1 MTRLDAPLLNPA
13 QRAVWTAAHIDAG
26 QNTYSL
32 AWRLELPRATDPA
45 RFRSALAGTLAGLP
59 QLDRAFTPSADGDL
73 DIVDAVPGR
82 LDTRTTTGSD
92 TDIDALVADARSRI
106 GSPDIGPMH
115 HHIVAAAAD
124 GRLWW
129 IQAYHHVVIDGLSVT
144 ALTERVA
151 DLYNDVRTERS
162 TRSRPGTASPR
173 DDRAYW
179 DAVVASLP
187 DDQGLL
193 EHTGL
198 SVSHAA
204 IDLPENIV
212 ERVLAVAERSHTSPR
227 RALVGLLSAYAATT
241 RHAGPQ
247 SIRLAIG
254 GHAPAG
260 SPIGMTSTVV
270 PFVLEHERSKTVVDV
285 LADIDSTLTAMRAHT
300 AVAPETVTELLRR
313 HRADSTLVAPGVNV
327 LVAEHDPI
335 FGGERARLRQCWLG
349 PVTDL
354 EFVVE
359 GTFDRADPLC
369 SWLAMEVRGA
379 SAGTEIRAHAHALA
393 VFLDAATTAPDS
405 PIDSLPLAS
414 SQHLQMLVTDVNETG
429 HCLVDQ
435 DVVEMFESWAARTG
449 DATAVVAGRT
459 RLTYSEL
466 RLRSHQLAHSLLAAG
481 VGPEARV
488 AIDMTRSAEMV
499 VSVMAVLA
507 AGAAFVPFDPQ
518 WPQARRSAVVQDANI
533 SVALRGPGSSG
544 SDEDTEVL
552 SIAVALDRWEHENRP
567 GTAPP
572 GVLRHGAGL
581 AYVIFTSG
589 STGRPKG
596 AMIRHA
602 AIASRMRWQ
611 IEQILKVGPGDASL
625 FKAPLAF
632 DISINELLLPL
643 CSGGTV
649 VVAGPGE
656 DRDPQ
661 RLLELISR
669 ERVTFVYLVASML
682 DVLLETSAG
691 TDAMAGVR
699 HVWCG
704 GEVLTPELFARF
716 RSRMSGTLYH
726 GYGPAEATIGVS
738 HVVYDGTVSDRI
750 STSIGQPNPGCR
762 LYVLDDRL
770 RPLPVGLGGELYAAG
785 DLLGRGYVGASDM
798 TAARFVAD
806 PFAVEVGG
814 RAYRTGDRARWTDGG
829 TLDFLGR
836 ADNQVKIRGMRVELE
851 EIEAAAATHPQVRA
865 AVVLVHASQSPMLCG
880 YVVPTDDAEPNSD
893 NLSRSVLA
901 HLTTLLPQHMI
912 PSHLMVLDAFPT
924 TVNGKVDRR
933 ALPAPHIDSAPSGT
947 MTDEQLRL
955 AGHIATLLAR
965 DAGSQDLLDS
975 MGPDSDFFALGGDSL
990 AAMRLATRI
999 NRDLNVQISVRAVFD
1014 HPTIATLSAYIDS
1027 TGKISIDA
1035 PPPPRAADRPS
1046 STGTVDIDTR
1056 TRQMNAGERR
1066 MWLADRLSGHAG
1078 TYTVPLAFRVTG
1090 PLDVPALEQA
1100 LADVTARHRS
1110 LRSLYVENDGALT
1123 VQILDP
1129 SDERSCPPLRHHVV
1143 SSRHVPRTIE
1153 QYLRERFDP
1162 SESIALRAGVFTH
1175 DDEKNCAT
1183 VVLAVHHIA
1192 TDEWSEPA
1200 LLRTLSRAYAARNA
1214 GRVPVDLGTP
1224 LPHRAPAEDDHDAEI
1239 ASWRA
1244 HLTPLPPVLEVPG
1257 WRPARHAGARPGRT
1271 IRRVVADE
1279 AATSVRATART
1290 CGASMYMA
1298 TQVAT
1303 AIALRACG
1311 SGEQF
1316 LSASPMSIRSAQ
1328 MGHDDTDGDLD
1339 DEVGFFLNTVL
1350 LRTDLRGNPTLRELF
1365 MRVRDQTL
1373 HALAHSTT
1381 PYEDVVAAVPAL
1393 REQPPVRVMVIHQ
1406 PHRDGDGA
1414 LTLGDL
1420 DTDRLPVDTGT
1431 AKYDIS
1437 VTVQEQGSTLG
1448 LIVEYA
1454 TDVVDTDAAETLMR
1468 RLETVLERIP
1478 SSLDLPVGALDLLDA
1493 QDNATLSRLDGAR
1506 RDIDPDLT
1514 LDTII
1519 TRTSPVAGAA
1529 LIFDGRRRDL
1539 GGVLGEAAA
1548 LARLIIDS
1556 GHGPE
1561 DVVAVALERSPE
1573 LIVTLLAVTFSGAA
1587 YVPLDPALPDAR
1599 IRYLLDNSGAAAIV
1613 TTADVA
1619 VRLPASNL
1627 PRIDLADPSVVTRLA
1642 ALPTHPVVDAERRR
1656 PLRSDHPAYV
1666 LYTSGST
1673 GRPKGVAVSHSAIVN
1688 RLLWAAEHHDVTAAD
1703 VFLQKTPASFD
1714 VSGWEIFL
1722 PFVTGTSVV
1731 VVDDG
1736 GHRDPRHLA
1745 ELITAHE
1752 VSIVHF
1758 VPSML
1763 SEFLTAATS
1772 EPASTVRDARALRLI
1787 VCSGE
1792 PLTPQHAQS
1801 VAAAF
1806 PRATLLNLYGPT
1818 EAAIDVTA
1826 ENVSGRDSVADRTV
1840 AIGTPVWNTY
1850 CRILDHN
1857 LSEVLPGTEGD
1868 LYLGGAQLARGYHH
1882 NTALTASRFVADPRA
1897 DVPGARLYHS
1907 GDRARQR
1914 RDGSI
1919 EYLGRTDGQIKLAG
1933 QRIEL
1938 AEVEAALLAH
1948 PGVRSSAAAK
1958 QNTPAGPRLVGYVA
1972 AEAGKT
1978 LHERDI
1984 RATITRL
1991 LPAAW
1996 VPARIA
2002 TLSEIPLTWSGK
2014 LDRNALPPIDFRGDP
2029 ASGDRAPTS
2038 DREIAIRA
2046 AIAEALGLEAAAIGL
2061 DDDFFRIGG
2070 DSISAIRTVTL
2081 ARRHGWRIT
2090 EMHIFDLRTVA
2101 ALAEAALEDATATA
2115 PNTAARA
2122 DPARAEIAVPLPDL
2136 AKAAVKSGLDIG
2148 DRIETVQVEI
2158 PARADLT
2165 TSDLDAE
2172 LRQATT
2178 ALMETFPALRTRI
2191 DRTRR
2196 RLWKAFEVHLDAVN
2210 LGAVVHIADGDTAG
2224 QKQPCDDRN
2233 TIDIDNG
2240 PLLHVHVC
2248 SNGTAGWSAQLAV
2261 HHLALS
2267 ENLNT
2272 AAVADH
2278 FLGTLASGVHR

>member
-1 MTRLDAPLLNPA
+1 MTMLDAPRLTPA
-13 QRAVWTAAHIDAG
+13 QRAVWTAAQIDG
-26 QNTYSL
+26 GEGTYSL
-32 AWRLELPRATDPA
+32 AWRLELPRATDLA
-45 RFRSALAGTLAGLP
+45 RFHSALRGTLAALP

-82 LDTRTTTGSD
+82 LETHSTTGSD

-115 HHIVAAAAD
+115 HHIVAAADD

-129 IQAYHHVVIDGLSVT
+129 IQAYHHVVIDGLSVA

-151 DLYNDVRTERS
+151 DLYNDVRTNRS
-162 TRSRPGTASPR
+162 THSRTDTASPR
-173 DDRAYW
+173 EDRDYW

-187 DDQGLL
+187 DDHGLL

-204 IDLPENIV
+204 IDLPENIA
-212 ERVLAVAERSHTSPR
+212 ERVLALAERSHTSPR
-227 RALVGLLSAYAATT
+227 RAVVGLLSAYAATT
-241 RHAGPQ
+241 RPAGQQ
-247 SIRLAIG
+247 SIRLAIA

-260 SPIGMTSTVV
+260 SPIAMTSSVV
-270 PFVLEHERSKTVVDV
+270 PFVLEHARSRTVVDV
-285 LADIDSTLTAMRAHT
+285 LAEVDSTLTGMRAHT
-300 AVAPETVTELLRR
+300 AVAPEVVTELLRR
-313 HRADSTLVAPGVNV
+313 HRGDSALVAPGVNV
-327 LVAEHDPI
+327 LVAENDPM

-359 GTFDRADPLC
+359 GTIDRANPQC

-393 VFLDAATTAPDS
+393 VFLDAATAAPNA

-429 HCLVDQ
+429 HCLADQ
-435 DVVEMFESWAARTG
+435 DVVQMFESWAARTG

-466 RLRSHQLAHSLLAAG
+466 RLRSNQLAHSLVAAG
-481 VGPEARV
+481 VVPEARV

-518 WPQARRSAVVQDANI
+518 WPQARRSAVVHDANI

-544 SDEDTEVL
+544 CDEDTEAL

-567 GTAPP
+567 GSAPS

-596 AMIRHA
+596 AMIRHE

-611 IEQILKVGPGDASL
+611 IEHILKVGPGDASL

-738 HVVYDGTVSDRI
+738 HVVYDRTGSDRI

-770 RPLPVGLGGELYAAG
+770 RPLPLGMGGELYAAG

-865 AVVLVHASQSPMLCG
+865 AVVLVHAAQSPMLCG

-901 HLTTLLPQHMI
+901 HLTTLLPQHMV
-912 PSHLMVLDAFPT
+912 PTHLMVLDAFPT

-933 ALPAPHIDSAPSGT
+933 ALPVPDVAGSPPGSL
-947 MTDEQLRL
+947 TDVQLRL
-955 AGHIATLLAR
+955 AGHVATLLAR
-965 DAGSQDLLDS
+965 DSGPRALLDS

-990 AAMRLATRI
+990 AAMRLATRV

-1014 HPTIATLSAYIDS
+1014 HPTIAALSAYIDVA
-1027 TGKISIDA
+1027 DA
-1035 PPPPRAADRPS
+1035 PTTVDRPS
-1046 STGTVDIDTR
+1046 SNGTVEIETR
-1056 TRQMNAGERR
+1056 TRPMNAGERR
-1066 MWLADRLSGHAG
+1066 MWLADRLSGHGG

-1090 PLDVPALEQA
+1090 PLDPPALEQA

-1129 SDERSCPPLRHHVV
+1129 SDERSSPPLRHHVV
-1143 SSRHVPRTIE
+1143 SSTHVPYAIE

-1162 SESIALRAGVFTH
+1162 SESIPLRASIFTH
-1175 DDEKNCAT
+1175 EDEKDCAT

-1200 LLRTLSRAYAARNA
+1200 LLRTLSRAYAARSA
-1214 GRVPVDLGTP
+1214 GRTPVDLGTP
-1224 LPHRAPAEDDHDAEI
+1224 PPHQALVEEDHDAEI
-1239 ASWRA
+1239 ASWRV

-1257 WRPARHAGARPGRT
+1257 WRPARHVGARPGRT
-1271 IRRVVADE
+1271 IRRVVADDV
-1279 AATSVRATART
+1279 ATAVRATART

-1316 LSASPMSIRSAQ
+1316 LTASPMSIRSEHT
-1328 MGHDDTDGDLD
+1328 GHDDTDSNLD

-1350 LRTDLRGNPTLRELF
+1350 LRADLRGNPTLRELF
-1365 MRVRDQTL
+1365 MRARDQTL
-1373 HALAHSTT
+1373 HALAHSTA
-1381 PYEDVVAAVPAL
+1381 PYEDIVAAVPAL

-1406 PHRDGDGA
+1406 PHRDGGGA
-1414 LTLGDL
+1414 LSLGDL

-1437 VTVQEQGSTLG
+1437 VTLQEYDSALG
-1448 LIVEYA
+1448 LTIEYA

-1468 RLETVLERIP
+1468 RIETVLKRMP
-1478 SSLDLPVGALDLLDA
+1478 ASLDLPVGALDLLDA
-1493 QDNATLSRLDGAR
+1493 QDRATLSRLDGAQ
-1506 RDIDPDLT
+1506 RDIEPDLT
-1514 LDTII
+1514 LDRII
-1519 TRTSPVAGAA
+1519 TRTAPVDGAA

-1539 GGVLGEAAA
+1539 GSVLGEAAA

-1561 DVVAVALERSPE
+1561 DVVAVALDRSPE
-1573 LIVTLLAVTFSGAA
+1573 LIVTLLAVTYSGAA
-1587 YVPLDPALPDAR
+1587 YVPLDPGLPEAR
-1599 IRYLLDNSGAAAIV
+1599 IRYLLDNSGAATIV
-1613 TTADVA
+1613 TTADIA
-1619 VRLPASNL
+1619 ARLPSSDVPL
-1627 PRIDLADPSVVTRLA
+1627 IDLADPSVVTRLA
-1642 ALPTHPVVDAERRR
+1642 ALPTHPVVDSERRR
-1656 PLRSDHPAYV
+1656 PLRGDHPAYV

-1688 RLLWAAEHHDVTAAD
+1688 RLLWAAEHHAITATD

-1722 PFVTGTSVV
+1722 PFVTGTSIVV
-1731 VVDDG
+1731 VEDG

-1745 ELITAHE
+1745 ELIAAHE

-1763 SEFLTAATS
+1763 SEFLTSATS
-1772 EPASTVRDARALRLI
+1772 EPASKVLDARALRLI

-1826 ENVSGRDSVADRTV
+1826 ENVSGRDPAADRPV
-1840 AIGTPVWNTY
+1840 AIGTPVGNTH

-1857 LSEVLPGTEGD
+1857 LDEVLPGAEGD

-1897 DVPGARLYHS
+1897 DAPGARLYHS

-1948 PGVRSSAAAK
+1948 PGVRSSAAAQ
-1958 QNTPAGPRLVGYVA
+1958 QNTPAGPRLVGYVVP
-1972 AEAGKT
+1972 ETGNT
-1978 LHERDI
+1978 LHESDI
-1984 RATITRL
+1984 RATITRI
-1991 LPAAW
+1991 LPPSW
-1996 VPARIA
+1996 IPARIA
-2002 TLSEIPLTWSGK
+2002 TLDEIPLTSSGK
-2014 LDRNALPPIDFRGDP
+2014 LDRNALPPIDFRDDCAP
-2029 ASGDRAPTS
+2029 CDRAPTNC
-2038 DREIAIRA
+2038 REIAIRA
-2046 AIAEALGLEAAAIGL
+2046 AIAEALGIEAAAIGI

-2101 ALAEAALEDATATA
+2101 ALAEAALEDTMAEAT
-2115 PNTAARA
+2115 NTSVHDSRARA
-2122 DPARAEIAVPLPDL
+2122 DIAVPLPDL
-2136 AKAAVKSGLDIG
+2136 AKVAVKSGLDID

-2158 PARADLT
+2158 PARVDVTA
-2165 TSDLDAE
+2165 SDLDAE
-2172 LRQATT
+2172 VRQAAT

-2196 RLWKAFEVHLDAVN
+2196 RLWKAFEVHLGAVK
-2210 LGAVVHIADGDTAG
+2210 LGTVVHIADGDRSG
-2224 QKQPCDDRN
+2224 QQEQADDTN
-2233 TIDIDNG
+2233 AIDIDTG
-2240 PLLHVHVC
+2240 PLLHILVDK
-2248 SNGTAGWSAQLAV
+2248 NDAAGWSAQLSV

-2267 ENLNT
+2267 EDLT
-2272 AAVADH
+2272 ASTVAGH
-2278 FLGTLASGVHR
+2278 FLGTLASGVHL

>member
-1 MTRLDAPLLNPA
+1 MTMLDAPRITPA
-13 QRAVWTAAHIDAG
+13 QRAVWTAAQIDDG
-26 QNTYSL
+26 EGTYSL
-32 AWRLELPRATDPA
+32 AWRLELPTTTDLD
-45 RFRSALAGTLAGLP
+45 RFRGALRDTLAGLP
-59 QLDRAFTPSADGDL
+59 HLDRAFTPSSDGDL
-73 DIVDAVPGR
+73 DIVDAIPGR
-82 LDTRTTTGSD
+82 IETRTTTGSD
-92 TDIDALVADARSRI
+92 TRIDVLVADARSRI
-106 GSPDIGPMH
+106 GSPDTGPMH
-115 HHIVAAAAD
+115 HHIVAAADD

-129 IQAYHHVVIDGLSVT
+129 IQAYHHVVIDGRSVA

-151 DLYNDVRTERS
+151 DAYNDARTDPPN
-162 TRSRPGTASPR
+162 RPRTDTASPSE
-173 DDRAYW
+173 DREYW
-179 DAVVASLP
+179 EAVVAGLP
-187 DDQGLL
+187 EDQGLL

-198 SVSHAA
+198 SVSRAA

-212 ERVLAVAERSHTSPR
+212 ERVLALAALSGTSPR

-241 RHAGPQ
+241 RQAGRQP
-247 SIRLAIG
+247 IRLATG
-254 GHAPAG
+254 GHAPAE
-260 SPIGMTSTVV
+260 SPISMTSTVV
-270 PFVLEHERSKTVVDV
+270 PFVLEHDSRRTLVDV
-285 LADIDSTLTAMRAHT
+285 LGDVDSSLTGMRPHT
-300 AVAPETVTELLRR
+300 AVAPAVVTELLRLR
-313 HRADSTLVAPGVNV
+313 RGDSALVAPGINV
-327 LVAEHDPI
+327 LVAERDSM
-335 FGGERARLRQCWLG
+335 FGNERARLRQCWLG

-359 GTFDRADPLC
+359 GTIDRANPRS
-369 SWLAMEVRGA
+369 SWLAMEIRGT
-379 SAGTEIRAHAHALA
+379 SAGNEIRAHAHALA
-393 VFLDAATTAPDS
+393 VFLDAATTAPDA
-405 PIDSLPLAS
+405 PIDSLPLSS
-414 SQHLQMLVTDVNETG
+414 SQHLQTLVTDVNETG
-429 HCLVDQ
+429 HCLADQ
-435 DVVEMFESWAARTG
+435 DVVEMFQSWADRTG

-466 RLRSHQLAHSLLAAG
+466 RQRSSQLAHALVAAG

-499 VSVMAVLA
+499 VSVMGVLA

-518 WPQARRSAVVQDANI
+518 WPQARRSAVVRDAGI
-533 SVALRGPGSSG
+533 SVALRGPGSSK
-544 SDEDTEVL
+544 SDEDTKVL
-552 SIAVALDRWEHENRP
+552 SIAVALDRWEHERRP
-567 GTAPP
+567 SVPP
-572 GVLRHGAGL
+572 SGVLRHGAGL

-596 AMIRHA
+596 AMIRHE

-611 IEQILKVGPGDASL
+611 IEHILKVGPGDASL

-716 RSRMSGTLYH
+716 RSRMNAALYH

-738 HVVYDGTVSDRI
+738 HVVYDGTGSDRI
-750 STSIGQPNPGCR
+750 STSIGAPNPGCR

-770 RPLPVGLGGELYAAG
+770 RPLPMGMGGELYAAG

-814 RAYRTGDRARWTDGG
+814 RAYRTGDRARWTEGG

-851 EIEAAAATHPQVRA
+851 EIEAAAATHPRVRA
-865 AVVLVHASQSPMLCG
+865 AVVLVHAAASPILCG
-880 YVVPTDDAEPNSD
+880 YVVPTDDANPNSD
-893 NLSRSVLA
+893 NLSHSVLE
-901 HLTTLLPQHMI
+901 HLATLLPQHMI
-912 PSHLMVLDAFPT
+912 PAHLMVLDAFPT

-933 ALPAPHIDSAPSGT
+933 ALPVPDVGAASSGPL
-947 MTDEQLRL
+947 TDAQRQL

-965 DAGSQDLLDS
+965 DAGPQALVDS
-975 MGPDSDFFALGGDSL
+975 MGPESDFFALGGDSL
-990 AAMRLATRI
+990 AAMRLVTRV
-999 NRDLNVQISVRAVFD
+999 NRDPNVRISVRAVFD
-1014 HPTIATLSAYIDS
+1014 HPTVAALSTYIDTADPTGAIS
-1027 TGKISIDA
+1027 T
-1035 PPPPRAADRPS
+1035 AADACPLADDRS
-1046 STGTVDIDTR
+1046 SNHETVEIDTR
-1056 TRQMNAGERR
+1056 PRPMNAGERR
-1066 MWLADRLSGHAG
+1066 MWLADRLSGHGG
-1078 TYTVPLAFRVTG
+1078 TYTVPLAFRVSG
-1090 PLDVPALEQA
+1090 ALDLSALEHA
-1100 LADVTARHRS
+1100 LGDVTARHRS

-1123 VQILDP
+1123 VEVLDP
-1129 SDERSCPPLRHHVV
+1129 SDQRSAPALRHRVV
-1143 SSRHVPRTIE
+1143 PSSSASQAIE
-1153 QYLRERFDP
+1153 QFLRERFDP
-1162 SESIALRAGVFTH
+1162 SESIPLRAVVFTH
-1175 DDEKNCAT
+1175 DDEKECAT
-1183 VVLAVHHIA
+1183 VVLALHHIA

-1200 LLRTLSRAYAARNA
+1200 LLRTLSHAYAARNS
-1214 GRVPVDLGTP
+1214 GRIPLDLGEAP
-1224 LPHRAPAEDDHDAEI
+1224 PHRAAVEEVHDAEI

-1257 WRPARHAGARPGRT
+1257 WRAARHTGARPGRT
-1271 IRRVVADE
+1271 IRRVVADDV
-1279 AATSVRATART
+1279 AKAVRDTART

-1298 TQVAT
+1298 AQVAT

-1316 LSASPMSIRSAQ
+1316 MTASPMSIRSTN
-1328 MGHDDTDGDLD
+1328 TDVDMT
-1339 DEVGFFLNTVL
+1339 DEVGFYLNTVL
-1350 LRTDLRGNPTLRELF
+1350 LRADLRGNPTLRELF
-1365 MRVRDQTL
+1365 MRARDQTL
-1373 HALAHSTT
+1373 HALAHSTA

-1406 PHRDGDGA
+1406 PHRDGGGSLA
-1414 LTLGDL
+1414 LGDL
-1420 DTDRLPVDTGT
+1420 STERLPVDTGT
-1431 AKYDIS
+1431 AKYDVS
-1437 VTVQEQGSTLG
+1437 VTLQENDSAIG
-1448 LIVEYA
+1448 LTVEYA
-1454 TDVVDTDAAETLMR
+1454 TDVVDTDAADTLMR
-1468 RLETVLERIP
+1468 RIETVLRRMP
-1478 SSLDLPVGALDLLDA
+1478 ASLDVRVGALDLLDA
-1493 QDNATLSRLDGAR
+1493 EDQATLSRLDGAR
-1506 RDIDPDLT
+1506 VDIEPDLT
-1514 LDTII
+1514 LDRII
-1519 TRTSPVAGAA
+1519 TRTSPVADAA

-1539 GGVLGEAAA
+1539 GSVLGQAAA

-1561 DVVAVALERSPE
+1561 DVVAVALDRSPE
-1573 LIVTLLAVTFSGAA
+1573 SIIALLAVTFSGAA
-1587 YVPLDPALPDAR
+1587 YVPLDTTLPEAR
-1599 IRYLLDNSGAAAIV
+1599 IRYLLEDSGAATIV
-1613 TTADVA
+1613 TTADIA
-1619 VRLPASNL
+1619 GRLPASDVPL
-1627 PRIDLADPSVVTRLA
+1627 IDLAEPSVVTRLA
-1642 ALPTHPVVDAERRR
+1642 SMPTHPVVDAERRR
-1656 PLRSDHPAYV
+1656 PLRGHHPAYV

-1688 RLLWAAEHHDVTAAD
+1688 RLLWAAEHHEITAAD

-1731 VVDDG
+1731 VVEAG
-1736 GHRDPRHLA
+1736 GHRDPRRLA
-1745 ELITAHE
+1745 DLIATHG

-1772 EPASTVRDARALRLI
+1772 EPSSPVLDARALRLI

-1792 PLTPQHAQS
+1792 PLTSQHAQS
-1801 VAAAF
+1801 VAAVF

-1826 ENVSGRDSVADRTV
+1826 ENVSARGPVAGLAV
-1840 AIGTPVWNTY
+1840 AIGSPVWNTH
-1850 CRILDHN
+1850 CRILDHT
-1857 LSEVLPGTEGD
+1857 LTEVLPGAEGD
-1868 LYLGGAQLARGYHH
+1868 LYLGGAQLARGYHR
-1882 NTALTASRFVADPRA
+1882 NTALTASRFVADPRPG
-1897 DVPGARLYHS
+1897 VPGARLYHS

-1948 PGVRSSAAAK
+1948 PGVRSSAAA
-1958 QNTPAGPRLVGYVA
+1958 QQITPAGPRLVGYVV
-1972 AEAGKT
+1972 AESGKT
-1978 LHERDI
+1978 LLESDI
-1984 RATITRL
+1984 RATVTRI
-1991 LPAAW
+1991 LPASW

-2002 TLSEIPLTWSGK
+2002 ILDEIPLTSSGK
-2014 LDRNALPPIDFRGDP
+2014 LDRNGLSPIDFRVDS

-2038 DREIAIRA
+2038 AREIAIRA
-2046 AIAEALGLEAAAIGL
+2046 SIAEALGIDADDIGI

-2101 ALAEAALEDATATA
+2101 ALAEAALEDEAT
-2115 PNTAARA
+2115 NTPAHESSSRA
-2122 DPARAEIAVPLPDL
+2122 DIAVALPDL
-2136 AKAAVKSGLDIG
+2136 AKAAVKSGLDI
-2148 DRIETVQVEI
+2148 DNRIETVRADI
-2158 PARADLT
+2158 PARADVT
-2165 TSDLDAE
+2165 ATDLDVE
-2172 LRQATT
+2172 VRRATT
-2178 ALMETFPALRTRI
+2178 MLMETFPALRTRI
-2191 DRTRR
+2191 DRSRR
-2196 RLWKAFEVHLDAVN
+2196 RLWKAFEVHLDAVD
-2210 LGAVVHIADGDTAG
+2210 LGTVVHIADEDRAG
-2224 QKQPCDDRN
+2224 QKPADVVHG
-2233 TIDIDNG
+2233 IDVDTG
-2240 PLLHVHVC
+2240 PLLRVHVEKGE
-2248 SNGTAGWSAQLAV
+2248 SDGWSAQLSV

-2267 ENLNT
+2267 EDLT
-2272 AAVADH
+2272 ASTVAEH
-2278 FLGTLASGVHR
+2278 FLDTLASGVHR

>member
-1 MTRLDAPLLNPA
+1 MTMLDAPRITPA
-13 QRAVWTAAHIDAG
+13 QRAVWTATQIDG
-26 QNTYSL
+26 GENTYAL
-32 AWRLELPRATDPA
+32 AWRLELPRAIDHD
-45 RFRSALAGTLAGLP
+45 RFRSALRDTIAGLP
-59 QLDRAFTPSADGDL
+59 QLDRAITPSSDGDL
-73 DIVDAVPGR
+73 DLVDAVPGR
-82 LDTRTTTGSD
+82 VATRTTTGSE
-92 TDIDALVADARSRI
+92 TDIDALVADARSQI

-115 HHIVAAAAD
+115 HHIVAAADD

-151 DLYNDVRTERS
+151 DAYNGIRS
-162 TRSRPGTASPR
+162 DRSNRSRPAAASPR
-173 DDRAYW
+173 EDRHYW
-179 DAVVASLP
+179 DAVVESLT

-198 SVSHAA
+198 SVSHASV
-204 IDLPENIV
+204 DLPENIV
-212 ERVLAVAERSHTSPR
+212 ERVLASAERSKTSPR

-241 RHAGPQ
+241 RQTGRQ

-254 GHAPAG
+254 GHAPG
-260 SPIGMTSTVV
+260 DTTIGMTSSVV
-270 PFVLEHERSKTVVDV
+270 PFVLEHERGNTLDDVLVDV
-285 LADIDSTLTAMRAHT
+285 GSTLTTMQPHT
-300 AVAPETVTELLRR
+300 AVAPQVITELLRR
-313 HRADSTLVAPGVNV
+313 HRGNTTLVAPGVNV
-327 LVAEHDPI
+327 LVADRDTT
-335 FGGERARLRQCWLG
+335 FDGEPARLRHCWLG

-354 EFVVE
+354 ELVVE
-359 GTFDRADPLC
+359 GTIDRTHPQL
-369 SWLAMEVRGA
+369 SWLAVQVRGA
-379 SAGTEIRAHAHALA
+379 SSDSEIRAHAHALA
-393 VFLDAATTAPDS
+393 VFLDAATTAPHK

-414 SQHLQMLVTDVNETG
+414 AQHLQMLVDDVNETG
-429 HCLVDQ
+429 HCLADQ
-435 DVVEMFESWAARTG
+435 DVVQMFESWAAQTG
-449 DATAVVAGRT
+449 DATAVVAGPT

-466 RLRSHQLAHSLLAAG
+466 RRRSNQLAHALVAAG
-481 VGPEARV
+481 VGSEARV

-518 WPQARRSAVVQDANI
+518 WPQARRNAVVQDANI
-533 SVALRGPGSSG
+533 VVALRGPGSSA
-544 SDEDTEVL
+544 SDGDTGVP

-567 GTAPP
+567 GSAPS
-572 GVLRHGAGL
+572 GVLRHDAGL

-596 AMIRHA
+596 AMIRHE

-611 IEQILKVGPGDASL
+611 IEHILKVGPGDASL

-643 CSGGTV
+643 CSGGAV

-656 DRDPQ
+656 DRDPA

-682 DVLLETSAG
+682 DVLLETSDG

-738 HVVYDGTVSDRI
+738 HVVYDGTESERI

-770 RPLPVGLGGELYAAG
+770 RPLPVGMGGELYAAG

-814 RAYRTGDRARWTDGG
+814 RAYRTGDRACWTDGG

-851 EIEAAAATHPQVRA
+851 EIEAAAATHPHVRA
-865 AVVLVHASQSPMLCG
+865 AVVLVHAAQTPVLCG
-880 YVVPTDDAEPNSD
+880 YVVPDGDANINAN

-901 HLTTLLPQHMI
+901 HLATLLPQHMI
-912 PSHLMVLDAFPT
+912 PAHLMVLDGFPT

-933 ALPAPHIDSAPSGT
+933 ALPVPDVAGAPSGPLN
-947 MTDEQLRL
+947 DGQLRL

-965 DAGSQDLLDS
+965 DSGPEALLDS

-990 AAMRLATRI
+990 AAMRLTTRV
-999 NRDLNVQISVRAVFD
+999 NRDLNVRISVRAVFD
-1014 HPTIATLSAYIDS
+1014 HPTIASLSAYIDAADATAADENLDENS
-1027 TGKISIDA
+1027 TIDA
-1035 PPPPRAADRPS
+1035 DAHSRP
-1046 STGTVDIDTR
+1046 
-1056 TRQMNAGERR
+1056 MNAGERR
-1066 MWLADRLSGHAG
+1066 MWLADRLSGHRG
-1078 TYTVPLAFRVTG
+1078 TYTVPLAFRVSG
-1090 PLDVPALEQA
+1090 PLDLPALELA
-1100 LADVTARHRS
+1100 LADVTTRHRS

-1129 SDERSCPPLRHHVV
+1129 SDRRSSPRLRHDVVLSSEVGDSIERFLRAKFDPAESIPLR
-1143 SSRHVPRTIE
+1143 
-1153 QYLRERFDP
+1153 
-1162 SESIALRAGVFTH
+1162 ACVFTH
-1175 DDEKNCAT
+1175 DDEKDGAT
-1183 VVLAVHHIA
+1183 VALAVHHIA

-1200 LLRTLSRAYAARNA
+1200 LLRTLSRAYAARSA
-1214 GRVPVDLGTP
+1214 GRPPADLGTP
-1224 LPHRAPAEDDHDAEI
+1224 PADRASVEDGHGAEI
-1239 ASWRA
+1239 AAWRA
-1244 HLTPLPPVLEVPG
+1244 HLTPVPPILELPG

-1271 IRRVVADE
+1271 IRRIVDDEVA
-1279 AATSVRATART
+1279 TQLRATART

-1298 TQVAT
+1298 TQVAS

-1316 LSASPMSIRSAQ
+1316 LTASPMSIRSART
-1328 MGHDDTDGDLD
+1328 GHD

-1350 LRTDLRGNPTLRELF
+1350 LRADLRGNPTLRELF
-1365 MRVRDQTL
+1365 GRAREETL
-1373 HALAHSTT
+1373 HALAHSMV

-1414 LTLGDL
+1414 LALGDL
-1420 DTDRLPVDTGT
+1420 ETDRLPIDTGT
-1431 AKYDIS
+1431 AKYDVS
-1437 VTVQEQGSTLG
+1437 VTLQEHDSGLG
-1448 LIVEYA
+1448 LTVEYA
-1454 TDVVDTDAAETLMR
+1454 SDVVDSDAAEALMR
-1468 RLETVLERIP
+1468 RIESVLERMP
-1478 SSLDLPVGALDLLDA
+1478 TSLDLPVGALDLLDA
-1493 QDNATLSRLDGAR
+1493 QDRATLSRLDGAR
-1506 RDIDPDLT
+1506 RDIDPNLT
-1514 LDTII
+1514 LDKII
-1519 TRTSPVAGAA
+1519 TGTPVDGTA
-1529 LIFDGRRRDL
+1529 LIFGDGRRPL
-1539 GGVLGEAAA
+1539 GSVLGEAAA
-1548 LARLIIDS
+1548 LARLIIES

-1561 DVVAVALERSPE
+1561 DVVAVALERSPQ
-1573 LIVTLLAVTFSGAA
+1573 LIVALLAVTFSGAA
-1587 YVPLDPALPDAR
+1587 YVPLDPALPEAR

-1619 VRLPASNL
+1619 ARLPASDV
-1627 PRIDLADPSVVTRLA
+1627 PQIDLADPSVTARLA

-1656 PLRSDHPAYV
+1656 PLRGDHPAYV

-1688 RLLWAAEHHDVTAAD
+1688 RLLWAAEHHEISASD
-1703 VFLQKTPASFD
+1703 VFMQKTPASFD
-1714 VSGWEIFL
+1714 VSSWEIFL

-1731 VVDDG
+1731 VVEDG

-1745 ELITAHE
+1745 ELIAAHG
-1752 VSIVHF
+1752 VSVVHF

-1763 SEFLTAATS
+1763 SEFLTAAQP
-1772 EPASTVRDARALRLI
+1772 EPGNAVLADMRLI

-1801 VAAAF
+1801 VAATF

-1818 EAAIDVTA
+1818 EAAVDVTA
-1826 ENVSGRDSVADRTV
+1826 ENVSDRDPVAERVV
-1840 AIGTPVWNTY
+1840 AIGTPVWNTH

-1857 LSEVLPGTEGD
+1857 LTEVLPGSEGD
-1868 LYLGGAQLARGYHH
+1868 LYLGGVQLARGYHH
-1882 NTALTASRFVADPRA
+1882 NAALTASRFVADPRA
-1897 DVPGARLYHS
+1897 ETPGARLYHS

-1914 RDGSI
+1914 CDGSI

-1948 PGVRSSAAAK
+1948 PGVASSAAA
-1958 QNTPAGPRLVGYVA
+1958 QQMTPAGPRLIGYVV
-1972 AEAGKT
+1972 AESGKT
-1978 LHERDI
+1978 LHESDI
-1984 RATITRL
+1984 RATIARA

-1996 VPARIA
+1996 VPAHIA
-2002 TLSEIPLTWSGK
+2002 TLERIPLTSSGK
-2014 LDRNALPPIDFRGDP
+2014 LDRNALPAVEFRGDP
-2029 ASGDRAPTS
+2029 ASSGAAPTTE
-2038 DREIAIRA
+2038 REIAIRA
-2046 AIAEALGLEAAAIGL
+2046 AIAEALGIDADAIAL

-2081 ARRHGWRIT
+2081 ARRRGWLIT

-2101 ALAEAALEDATATA
+2101 ALAEAALEDGPAKTTAQEA
-2115 PNTAARA
+2115 VSRA
-2122 DPARAEIAVPLPDL
+2122 DIPVPLPAL
-2136 AKAAVKSGLDIG
+2136 AKAAVKSGADI
-2148 DRIETVQVEI
+2148 DNHIDTVQAEL
-2158 PARADLT
+2158 PARTDPTAF
-2165 TSDLDAE
+2165 DLDAE
-2172 LRQATT
+2172 VRAAAA
-2178 ALMETFPALRTRI
+2178 ALMESFPALRTRI
-2191 DRTRR
+2191 DRSRR
-2196 RLWKAFEVHLDAVN
+2196 RLWRAFEIDLDTVD
-2210 LGAVVHIADGDTAG
+2210 LGTVVHITDGNTDTSTKA
-2224 QKQPCDDRN
+2224 
-2233 TIDIDNG
+2233 IDIDTG
-2240 PLLHVHVC
+2240 PLLHIRVDG
-2248 SNGTAGWSAQLAV
+2248 NGTAGWSAQLTV

-2267 ENLNT
+2267 ETLT
-2272 AAVADH
+2272 AATVAEH
-2278 FLGTLASGVHR
+2278 FVGTLTSGVHR

>member
-1 MTRLDAPLLNPA
+1 MTMLDAPRITPA
-13 QRAVWTAAHIDAG
+13 QRAVWTAAQIDDG
-26 QNTYSL
+26 EGTYAL
-32 AWRLELPRATDPA
+32 AWRLELPTTTDSARLHRAVRATLA
-45 RFRSALAGTLAGLP
+45 ALP
-59 QLDRAFTPSADGDL
+59 HLDQALTQSSDGDL
-73 DIVDAVPGR
+73 DIVAAVPGR
-82 LDTRTTTGSD
+82 IETRTTTGSD
-92 TDIDALVADARSRI
+92 AQLAALVADARSRI
-106 GSPDIGPMH
+106 GSPDTGPMH
-115 HHIVAAAAD
+115 HHIVAAADD

-129 IQAYHHVVIDGLSVT
+129 IQAYHHVAIDGQSVA

-151 DLYNDVRTERS
+151 DAYNDDRRDRS
-162 TRSRPGTASPR
+162 ARSRTDTASPR
-173 DDRAYW
+173 GTRDYW
-179 DAVVASLP
+179 DAVIASLP

-212 ERVLAVAERSHTSPR
+212 ERVLALADRAHTSPR

-241 RHAGPQ
+241 RPPGPQ
-247 SIRLAIG
+247 SIGLAIG

-260 SPIGMTSTVV
+260 SPIAMTSSVV
-270 PFVLEHERSKTVVDV
+270 PFVLEHKSTRTVVDV
-285 LADIDSTLTAMRAHT
+285 LADVERTLTQMRPHT
-300 AVAPETVTELLRR
+300 AVAPDMVTELLRLR
-313 HRADSTLVAPGVNV
+313 RGDSSLVAPGINV
-327 LVAEHDPI
+327 LVAERDTT
-335 FGGERARLRQCWLG
+335 FGGDRARLRQCWLG

-359 GTFDRADPLC
+359 GTVDRANPQD

-393 VFLDAATTAPDS
+393 VFLDAATTAPEA

-414 SQHLQMLVTDVNETG
+414 PQHLQMLVTDVNETG
-429 HCLVDQ
+429 HCHADQ
-435 DVVEMFESWAARTG
+435 DVVEMFESWAVRTG
-449 DATAVVAGRT
+449 DATAVVAGPT

-466 RLRSHQLAHSLLAAG
+466 RHRSSQLAHSLVAAG

-518 WPQARRSAVVQDANI
+518 WPQARRRAVVRDANI
-533 SVALRGPGSSG
+533 VVALRGPGSSE
-544 SDEDTEVL
+544 SNEDTEVL
-552 SIAVALDRWEHENRP
+552 SVAVALDRWEHESRP
-567 GTAPP
+567 STPP
-572 GVLRHGAGL
+572 SGVLRHGAGL

-596 AMIRHA
+596 AMIRHE

-611 IEQILKVGPGDASL
+611 IEHILKVGPGDASL

-704 GEVLTPELFARF
+704 GEVLTPELFSRF
-716 RSRMSGTLYH
+716 RARMNGTLYH

-738 HVVYDGTVSDRI
+738 HVVYDGSGSDRI
-750 STSIGQPNPGCR
+750 STSIGRPNPGCR

-770 RPLPVGLGGELYAAG
+770 RPLPLGMGGELYAAG
-785 DLLGRGYVGASDM
+785 DLLGRGYVGASGM
-798 TAARFVAD
+798 SAARFVAD
-806 PFAVEVGG
+806 PFAAEVGG

-865 AVVLVHASQSPMLCG
+865 AVVLVHAATSSILCG
-880 YVVPTDDAEPNSD
+880 YVVPTDVANTNSD
-893 NLSRSVLA
+893 NLSRSVRAYLA
-901 HLTTLLPQHMI
+901 TVLPQHMI
-912 PSHLMVLDAFPT
+912 PAHLMVLDAFPT

-933 ALPAPHIDSAPSGT
+933 ALPAPDVIGALSGPL
-947 MTDEQLRL
+947 TDEQLRL

-965 DAGSQDLLDS
+965 DSGPQELVDS
-975 MGPDSDFFALGGDSL
+975 MGPDSDFFTLGGDSL
-990 AAMRLATRI
+990 AAMRLVTRI
-999 NRDLNVQISVRAVFD
+999 NRDLNMQISVRAVFD
-1014 HPTIATLSAYIDS
+1014 HPTVAALSAYID
-1027 TGKISIDA
+1027 
-1035 PPPPRAADRPS
+1035 AADTPPCTDEEHNDAS
-1046 STGTVDIDTR
+1046 AVQTDER
-1056 TRQMNAGERR
+1056 TRPMNAGERR
-1066 MWLADRLSGHAG
+1066 MWLADRLSGHGG

-1090 PLDVPALEQA
+1090 LLDRPALEQA

-1123 VQILDP
+1123 VETFDP
-1129 SDERSCPPLRHHVV
+1129 YDERAVPTLRPHVV
-1143 SSRHVPRTIE
+1143 SSSGVPQAI
-1153 QYLRERFDP
+1153 QQSLQERFDP
-1162 SESIALRAGVFTH
+1162 SESIALRAHVFTH
-1175 DDEKNCAT
+1175 DDEKDCAT
-1183 VVLAVHHIA
+1183 LVLAVHHIA

-1200 LLRTLSRAYAARNA
+1200 LLRTLSRAYAARHA
-1214 GRVPVDLGTP
+1214 GRIPVDLGAATLHP
-1224 LPHRAPAEDDHDAEI
+1224 SVVAEDHDAEI
-1239 ASWRA
+1239 VSWRS
-1244 HLTPLPPVLEVPG
+1244 HLTPLPPVLDVPG
-1257 WRPARHAGARPGRT
+1257 WRAARHSGARPGRT
-1271 IRRVVADE
+1271 IRRVVADDV
-1279 AATSVRATART
+1279 AATVRAAART

-1303 AIALRACG
+1303 SIALRACG
-1311 SGEQF
+1311 SGEHF
-1316 LSASPMSIRSAQ
+1316 LTASPMSIRSPKT
-1328 MGHDDTDGDLD
+1328 GRDDTDGDPD
-1339 DEVGFFLNTVL
+1339 DEVGFHLNTVL
-1350 LRTDLRGNPTLRELF
+1350 LRADLRGNPTLRELF
-1365 MRVRDQTL
+1365 ARTRDQTL
-1373 HALAHSTT
+1373 HALAHSTA
-1381 PYEDVVAAVPAL
+1381 PYEEVVAALPAL

-1406 PHRDGDGA
+1406 PHLDGGGS
-1414 LTLGDL
+1414 LTLGDVQ
-1420 DTDRLPVDTGT
+1420 TERLPVDTGT
-1431 AKYDIS
+1431 AKYDVSI
-1437 VTVQEQGSTLG
+1437 TLQENDSAIG

-1454 TDVVDTDAAETLMR
+1454 TDVVDDDAADTLMR
-1468 RLETVLERIP
+1468 RIETVLRRMP
-1478 SSLDLPVGALDLLDA
+1478 ASLDLPVDALDLLDA
-1493 QDNATLSRLDGAR
+1493 QDHATLSRLDGAR
-1506 RDIDPDLT
+1506 RDIEPDLT
-1514 LDTII
+1514 LDRII
-1519 TRTSPVAGAA
+1519 TRTSPVDGAA
-1529 LIFDGRRRDL
+1529 LIFDYRRRDL
-1539 GGVLGEAAA
+1539 GSVLGEAAA

-1561 DVVAVALERSPE
+1561 DVVAIALDRSPE
-1573 LIVTLLAVTFSGAA
+1573 LIVSLLAVTFSGAA
-1587 YVPLDPALPDAR
+1587 YVPLDPELPEAR
-1599 IRYLLDNSGAAAIV
+1599 IRYLLDNSGAATIL

-1619 VRLPASNL
+1619 ARLPTSDVPL
-1627 PRIDLADPSVVTRLA
+1627 IDLADPSIATLLA

-1656 PLRSDHPAYV
+1656 PLHGDHPAYV

-1688 RLLWAAEHHDVTAAD
+1688 RLLWAAEHHEITAAD

-1731 VVDDG
+1731 VVEEG
-1736 GHRDPRHLA
+1736 GHRDPRRLAHL
-1745 ELITAHE
+1745 ISTHD

-1763 SEFLTAATS
+1763 GEFLTAATS
-1772 EPASTVRDARALRLI
+1772 EPVNPVLDARALRLI

-1792 PLTPQHAQS
+1792 PLLSQHAQS
-1801 VAAAF
+1801 VATVF

-1826 ENVSGRDSVADRTV
+1826 ENVSAHGPVAGLAV
-1840 AIGTPVWNTY
+1840 AIGMPVWNTH
-1850 CRILDHN
+1850 CRILDHT
-1857 LSEVLPGTEGD
+1857 LTEVLPGAEGD
-1868 LYLGGAQLARGYHH
+1868 LYLGGAQLARGYRH
-1882 NTALTASRFVADPRA
+1882 NSALTASRFVADPRA

-1938 AEVEAALLAH
+1938 AEVEAALLTH
-1948 PGVRSSAAAK
+1948 PGVRSGAAAV
-1958 QNTPAGPRLVGYVA
+1958 QVTPAGPRLVGYVVP
-1972 AEAGKT
+1972 ESGRT
-1978 LHERDI
+1978 LLESDV
-1984 RATITRL
+1984 RATVTRI
-1991 LPAAW
+1991 LPASW
-1996 VPARIA
+1996 VPARTAI
-2002 TLSEIPLTWSGK
+2002 LDEIPLTSSGK
-2014 LDRNALPPIDFRGDP
+2014 LDRKGLPSIDFRDS
-2029 ASGDRAPTS
+2029 ASKDRVPTS
-2038 DREIAIRA
+2038 DGEVAIRG
-2046 AIAEALGLEAAAIGL
+2046 AIAEALGLKAAAIGI

-2081 ARRHGWRIT
+2081 ARRRGRRIT
-2090 EMHIFDLRTVA
+2090 EMQIFDLRTVA
-2101 ALAEAALEDATATA
+2101 ALAEASLRDEETTTTARE
-2115 PNTAARA
+2115 NISRA
-2122 DPARAEIAVPLPDL
+2122 DIPVPLPDL
-2136 AKAAVKSGLDIG
+2136 ARAAVKSGLDID
-2148 DRIETVQVEI
+2148 DRIDTVRAHI
-2158 PARADLT
+2158 PSPDDLAAT
-2165 TSDLDAE
+2165 DLDAE
-2172 LRQATT
+2172 VRRATT

-2191 DRTRR
+2191 DRSRR
-2196 RLWKAFEVHLDAVN
+2196 RLWKAFEIHLDAVN
-2210 LGAVVHIADGDTAG
+2210 LETVVHVAGVERAADVL
-2224 QKQPCDDRN
+2224 P
-2233 TIDIDNG
+2233 TIDVDTG
-2240 PLLHVHVC
+2240 PLVRIHVARDD
-2248 SNGTAGWSAQLAV
+2248 SAGWSAELSV

-2267 ENLNT
+2267 EDLT
-2272 AAVADH
+2272 ASTVADH
-2278 FLGTLASGVHR
+2278 FLGTLASGAHR